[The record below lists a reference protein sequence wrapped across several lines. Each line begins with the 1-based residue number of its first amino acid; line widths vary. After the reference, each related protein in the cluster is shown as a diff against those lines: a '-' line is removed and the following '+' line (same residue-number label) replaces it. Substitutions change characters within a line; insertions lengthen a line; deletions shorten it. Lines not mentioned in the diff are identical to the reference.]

1 MSQPRSDSRKFHC
14 THQCPGRCG
23 RSVANHLYACGRC
36 WRKLPAQLQQA
47 IRTTVGQPVLS
58 PARTRAFTAAARYR
72 ERLRWRRTVASTIV
86 PTVKTSAPIRQG
98 VTSSAFM
105 AAR

>member
-14 THQCPGRCG
+14 THQCP
-23 RSVANHLYACGRC
+23 GRC

-58 PARTRAFTAAARYR
+58 PARTRAFTAAAAFYTS
-72 ERLRWRRTVASTIV
+72 LPGAGDQAVCRR
-86 PTVKTSAPIRQG
+86 
-98 VTSSAFM
+98 
-105 AAR
+105 

>member
-1 MSQPRSDSRKFHC
+1 MSQPRSDSRKLHC

-23 RSVANHLYACGRC
+23 RSVANHLCACGRC

-58 PARTRAFTAAARYR
+58 PARTRAFTAAAAFYTS
-72 ERLRWRRTVASTIV
+72 LPGAGDQAVSRR
-86 PTVKTSAPIRQG
+86 
-98 VTSSAFM
+98 
-105 AAR
+105 

>member
-1 MSQPRSDSRKFHC
+1 MSQPRSDSRQLHC

-58 PARTRAFTAAARYR
+58 PARTRAFTAAAAFYTSLPGARDQAVC
-72 ERLRWRRTVASTIV
+72 RR
-86 PTVKTSAPIRQG
+86 
-98 VTSSAFM
+98 
-105 AAR
+105 